1 MTYRQIVEKL
11 TQAGIDTPAWDASLL
26 LEHFCDCDRTTV
38 SLDPDRDYR
47 EPKLEKAV
55 RTRADRFPLQY
66 LLGEW
71 DFYRQTYEVTP
82 SCLIPRADTEFLVE
96 RAIRTLPR
104 DAFFADL
111 CTGSGC
117 IAISTL
123 CERPDTTALV
133 VDLSEDALAVAS
145 RNAEKSGV
153 ADRLEFCRADVLSE
167 DSAWAL
173 SRPRPAAILSN
184 PPYIRSDAWNALS
197 KEVKHE
203 PRMALDGGADGLVF
217 YRALLRLAS
226 VWLAPNGFCLFEI
239 GYDQADDLRQL
250 ASENGFSC
258 TILRDYGGNDRV
270 AELKRANTTPP
281 A

>member
-11 TQAGIDTPAWDASLL
+11 TQAGIETPAWDASLL
-26 LEHFCDCDRTTV
+26 LERFCACDRTTV
-38 SLDPDRDYR
+38 SLDPDRDYP
-47 EPKLEKAV
+47 EPNLEEAV
-55 RTRADRFPLQY
+55 RARANRFPLQY

-71 DFYRQTYEVTP
+71 EFYRQTYEVTP
-82 SCLIPRADTEFLVE
+82 ACLIPRADTEILVE
-96 RAIRTLPR
+96 RAIRILPKN
-104 DAFFADL
+104 AFFADL

-123 CERPDTTALV
+123 CERPDTTALA
-133 VDLSEDALAVAS
+133 VDLSADALAVAS
-145 RNAEKSGV
+145 RNAEKNSV
-153 ADRLEFCRADVLSE
+153 FDRLEFCRANVLSE

-173 SRPRPAAILSN
+173 TRPRPAAILSN

-197 KEVKHE
+197 REVKQE

-226 VWLAPNGFCLFEI
+226 AWLAPNGFCLFEI
-239 GYDQADDLRQL
+239 GYDQADELRRL
-250 ASENGFSC
+250 ATEIGFFC

-270 AELKRANTTPP
+270 AELRRANITPP